1 MERALFKIGGMSCA
15 ACAARIE
22 KGLAG
27 MPGVARANV
36 NLAMEEAAVDYQPER
51 VSASDLVGQIE
62 RLGYQVRE
70 EKANLKIEGMSCAA
84 CAARVEKGL
93 AALPGVA
100 KASVNLATETAAVE
114 YQPAQVN
121 VDDLIKAVVR
131 IGYGARQITD
141 MASAMTE
148 PGESKELKQRRGMLI
163 LAAVLSVPFLI
174 MMLAELLGVMLPDW
188 LMSVWFQ
195 LLLATPVQF
204 YAGWTFYRGAFNAL
218 RNGSANMDVLV
229 VLGTSAAYFYSLG
242 AAFLVPH
249 AHLYFEASAIL
260 ITLIL
265 LGKYLE
271 ALAKG
276 RTSEAIRKLIGLQ
289 PKTARVIRNN
299 EEMDVPTAEVMV
311 GDIVIVRPGE
321 RIPVDGVVQDGYS
334 AVDESMLTG
343 ESVPVDKQSGDQV
356 TGATVN
362 KFGLLKIE
370 AARVGRDTVLAQ
382 IIRVVQEAQGSKA
395 PIQRLAD
402 VVAGYFVPAVLVVAV
417 ATFAVW
423 YLAADPGNF
432 SRALIN
438 ATAVLVIACP
448 CAMGLATPTSIMV
461 GTGRG
466 AENGILIRGGEHLER
481 AHQVDTVI
489 LDKTGTITK
498 GEAEFTDLVAAP
510 EFSGREDDLLL
521 WAAQVE
527 KMSEHPI
534 AQAIVAGAR
543 DRLPGKEIPDAGE
556 FSSLPGKGVTARVE
570 DRNIQIGTGRFLA
583 EYGVDLASLQPVLEQ
598 LEAQGK
604 TAVLMAVDGLA
615 AAAFAVADTVKENS
629 AQAIR
634 ELKDLGI
641 EVWMITGDNRR
652 TADTIARAAG
662 IDHILAEVLPE
673 GKAEEVQKLKD
684 QGRVVAM
691 VGDGINDAPAL
702 ATADVGIALGTGTDV
717 AMEAADITL
726 MRGDLSAIG
735 TALRLSKATIRNIRQ
750 NLFWAFFYNI
760 IGIPLAALGFLNP
773 IIAGGAMALS
783 SVSVVSNALRLKRVR
798 LR

>member
-1 MERALFKIGGMSCA
+1 
-15 ACAARIE
+15 
-22 KGLAG
+22 
-27 MPGVARANV
+27 
-36 NLAMEEAAVDYQPER
+36 
-51 VSASDLVGQIE
+51 
-62 RLGYQVRE
+62 
-70 EKANLKIEGMSCAA
+70 
-84 CAARVEKGL
+84 
-93 AALPGVA
+93 
-100 KASVNLATETAAVE
+100 
-114 YQPAQVN
+114 
-121 VDDLIKAVVR
+121 
-131 IGYGARQITD
+131 
-141 MASAMTE
+141 
-148 PGESKELKQRRGMLI
+148 
-163 LAAVLSVPFLI
+163 
-174 MMLAELLGVMLPDW
+174 
-188 LMSVWFQ
+188 
-195 LLLATPVQF
+195 
-204 YAGWTFYRGAFNAL
+204 
-218 RNGSANMDVLV
+218 
-229 VLGTSAAYFYSLG
+229 
-242 AAFLVPH
+242 
-249 AHLYFEASAIL
+249 
-260 ITLIL
+260 
-265 LGKYLE
+265 
-271 ALAKG
+271 
-276 RTSEAIRKLIGLQ
+276 
-289 PKTARVIRNN
+289 
-299 EEMDVPTAEVMV
+299 
-311 GDIVIVRPGE
+311 
-321 RIPVDGVVQDGYS
+321 
-334 AVDESMLTG
+334 
-343 ESVPVDKQSGDQV
+343 
-356 TGATVN
+356 
-362 KFGLLKIE
+362 
-370 AARVGRDTVLAQ
+370 
-382 IIRVVQEAQGSKA
+382 
-395 PIQRLAD
+395 
-402 VVAGYFVPAVLVVAV
+402 
-417 ATFAVW
+417 
-423 YLAADPGNF
+423 
-432 SRALIN
+432 
-438 ATAVLVIACP
+438 
-448 CAMGLATPTSIMV
+448 
-461 GTGRG
+461 
-466 AENGILIRGGEHLER
+466 
-481 AHQVDTVI
+481 
-489 LDKTGTITK
+489 
-498 GEAEFTDLVAAP
+498 
-510 EFSGREDDLLL
+510 
-521 WAAQVE
+521 
-527 KMSEHPI
+527 MSEHPI